1 MQLRRSS
8 QETLGP
14 LDGLPGRHG
23 ASLRTARQVTALLR
37 LLLSRPRPEPDAA
50 QWRVLALALTR
61 GDPLADA
68 LADWMKNVG
77 LARSMPLLD
86 KALAQGVCQVPEAPE
101 VMRRFFATV
110 DAPPAWLDPE
120 LLVQGARASNLTGL
134 AGTDIM
140 RDLALMAGYQSSAIN
155 RTLVLTGALS
165 RGAQRRLAETTKW
178 WVDCTTPGG
187 MARFAPGFQGTVRVR
202 LMHALVRQRVQHLPD
217 WDADWLGVP
226 INQQDM
232 QATYLGFCV
241 VYLTGLRFLGVWLR
255 PHEVHAVMH
264 LWRYVGWLMGVE
276 DDLLFEHF
284 PDAQVGLYRNLLA
297 QPAPDDS
304 SLALGAALMNEPLH
318 TPYGHRWAWLNGLR
332 GRYERAR
339 HLSISR
345 LFLTNASMRSL
356 GLPGHVLPWYPA
368 LRLPW
373 NLLVHE
379 TARRLPGG
387 LSWLQDHGRR
397 QQQAHLATM
406 FGHQAARL
414 GALGGT
420 AGPSSGHEG
429 AAASAASGERQRV
442 G

>member
-1 MQLRRSS
+1 MRLRRPPR
-8 QETLGP
+8 ETLGP
-14 LDGLPGRHG
+14 IAGLPGRHG
-23 ASLRTARQVTALLR
+23 ASLPSARQVTALLR
-37 LLLSRPRPEPDAA
+37 VLLRHPNPEPDAQ
-50 QWRVLALALTR
+50 QWRSLAQALTR

-68 LADWMKNVG
+68 VARWMKDAG
-77 LARSMPLLD
+77 LAHSMPMLEA
-86 KALAQGVCQVPEAPE
+86 ALARGVDQVPAAPE
-101 VMRRFFATV
+101 VLKRFFAQV
-110 DAPPAWLDPE
+110 DTPPHWLDVN
-120 LLVQGARASNLTGL
+120 LLARGAQASNLAGL

-202 LMHALVRQRVQHLPD
+202 LMHALVRQRVQHLPE
-217 WDADWLGVP
+217 WDAGWLGVP

-255 PHEVHAVMH
+255 RDEVHALMH
-264 LWRYVGWLMGVE
+264 LWRYIGWLMGVE
-276 DDLLFEHF
+276 DELLFDDF
-284 PDAQVGLYRNLLA
+284 TQAQVGLYRNLLA

-304 SLALGAALMNEPLH
+304 SRALGAALMNEPLH
-318 TPYGHRWAWLNGLR
+318 TPYGHRWTWLNGLR

-345 LFLTNASMRSL
+345 LFLTNPSMRSL

-368 LRLPW
+368 MRLPW

-387 LSWLQDHGRR
+387 LDWLQGHGQR
-397 QQQAHLATM
+397 QQQDHLATM
-406 FGHQAARL
+406 FGRQTARL
-414 GALGGT
+414 GSVDEAGGM
-420 AGPSSGHEG
+420 PVIPP
-429 AAASAASGERQRV
+429 RQAEPRKRT